1 MNTLTFTLNIIF
13 IKKVAVQFI
22 RSPCLFLADRGGCV
36 ITLEDLGGRSFL
48 YSNKTKKE
56 ANEFL
61 CIVFFSNPSS

>member
-22 RSPCLFLADRGGCV
+22 QSPCLLLADGGGCV
-36 ITLEDLGGRSFL
+36 ITLEDLGGKSFL
-48 YSNKTKKE
+48 YSDKMKKE

-61 CIVFFSNPSS
+61 CIVFFSIPSS